1 MTEAKKFEM
10 KQKFETM
17 DMMQTQNK
25 SLNEANKIEF
35 LKSLQAQDNTVF
47 GIKSRDRHL
56 DPSMNQIFTWG
67 YEAPVK
73 EDYTKNTASISNKI
87 RKMGRA
93 NISECHDNYRVP
105 ESAEN

>member
-25 SLNEANKIEF
+25 SLNAANKIEF

-47 GIKSRDRHL
+47 GIKSRDR
-56 DPSMNQIFTWG
+56 
-67 YEAPVK
+67 
-73 EDYTKNTASISNKI
+73 
-87 RKMGRA
+87 
-93 NISECHDNYRVP
+93 
-105 ESAEN
+105 